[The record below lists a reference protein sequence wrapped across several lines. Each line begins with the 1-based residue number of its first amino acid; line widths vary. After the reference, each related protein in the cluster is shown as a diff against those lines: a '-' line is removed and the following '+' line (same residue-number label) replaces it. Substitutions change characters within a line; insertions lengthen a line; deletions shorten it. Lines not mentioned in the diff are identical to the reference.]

1 MLQRIIEE
9 KRREIRYAEQG
20 EERELPERP
29 LDMRRRNLLEAIRA
43 RRGNAVIAEIKRRSP
58 SAGSL
63 RPLVDPASLAS
74 AYQEAG
80 AAAVSVLTDRAF
92 FWGSPQDLVDA
103 RHACRIPVLRK
114 DFMIGETQVR
124 ESAGMGADAVLLI
137 AAALSPDL
145 CSRLMELSLRLDM
158 VPLLEVHSLDELR
171 WARELSPPLL
181 GINCRDLSDMS
192 IDPTLFGRLAPHV
205 PEDCLLVAESGI
217 EGRNDVLDLRELG
230 ADAFLVGS
238 HLMRSPDP
246 SRTLR
251 ALLGG

>member
-1 MLQRIIEE
+1 MLQRIIEA
-9 KRREIRYAEQG
+9 KRREIRYAERG
-20 EERELPERP
+20 EERELPGP
-29 LDMRRRNLLEAIRA
+29 SDIRRRDLPEAIRA

-74 AYQEAG
+74 AYQKAG
-80 AAAVSVLTDRAF
+80 AAAVSVLTDRVF
-92 FWGSPQDLVDA
+92 FWGSPQDLLDA
-103 RHACRIPVLRK
+103 RGACRIPVLRK
-114 DFMIGETQVR
+114 DFMISETQVR

-137 AAALSPDL
+137 AAALDL
-145 CSRLMELSLRLDM
+145 ERCSRLMQLSLELGM
-158 VPLLEVHSLDELR
+158 APLLEVHSPQELR
-171 WARELSPPLL
+171 WVLELSPPLL

-217 EGRNDVLDLRELG
+217 EGRKDVLELRELG

-246 SRTLR
+246 SRALR